1 MLFQLLVPV
10 AGTSLFTGKRI
21 NMSTLF
27 TASLLAGFT
36 LAATLT
42 SAQADASPQQ
52 CNTRWAQEDLIG
64 QYLTQQNKE
73 KARVDSR
80 AASVVVNRNT
90 PEFEPTR
97 LRIFTDINGMVI
109 RMYCG

>member
-1 MLFQLLVPV
+1 
-10 AGTSLFTGKRI
+10 
-21 NMSTLF
+21 MSTLF

-36 LAATLT
+36 FAATLT
-42 SAQADASPQQ
+42 SAQADASSQQ
-52 CNTRWAQEDLIG
+52 CNTRWSQQDLVG

-97 LRIFTDINGMVI
+97 LRIFTDNDGKVI
-109 RMYCG
+109 RIYCG

>member
-1 MLFQLLVPV
+1 
-10 AGTSLFTGKRI
+10 
-21 NMSTLF
+21 MSTLF
-27 TASLLAGFT
+27 PRSLLAGLVFPF
-36 LAATLT
+36 TLT
-42 SAQADASPQQ
+42 SAQAEKPSQQ

-64 QYLTQQNKE
+64 QYLTRQNKE

-97 LRIFTDINGMVI
+97 LRIFTDLNGMVI

>member
-1 MLFQLLVPV
+1 M
-10 AGTSLFTGKRI
+10 G
-21 NMSTLF
+21 TLF
-27 TASLLAGFT
+27 TASLLAGCTF
-36 LAATLT
+36 AATLT
-42 SAQADASPQQ
+42 SAQANASSQQ
-52 CNTRWAQEDLIG
+52 CNTRWSQQDLVG

-97 LRIFTDINGMVI
+97 LRIFTDNDGMVI